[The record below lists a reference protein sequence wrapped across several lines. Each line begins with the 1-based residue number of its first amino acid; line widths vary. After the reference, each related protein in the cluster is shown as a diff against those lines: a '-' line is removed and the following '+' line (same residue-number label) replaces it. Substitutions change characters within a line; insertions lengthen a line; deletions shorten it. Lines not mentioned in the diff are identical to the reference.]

1 MIVGFIV
8 GIFVA
13 ALVFAIINLINALTV
28 EADFLD
34 WNEKR
39 DKECLSKYG
48 KINII
53 AVVITLCLSAFIG
66 ARIQICTFETDVKR
80 FEAAKATYSEAI
92 KSEDISGLE
101 RIEIVNNITEE
112 NKKLAKLKYDATK
125 WYYFY
130 LPDYL
135 VDKLEPI
142 KLS

>member
-1 MIVGFIV
+1 MIAGF
-8 GIFVA
+8 GIGILMA
-13 ALVFAIINLINALTV
+13 ALVFAIISLTV
-28 EADFLD
+28 DADFLD
-34 WNEKR
+34 WDEKR

-53 AVVITLCLSAFIG
+53 VVVAILCLSTFIG
-66 ARIQICTFETDVKR
+66 ARIHIRMFERDVR
-80 FEAAKATYSEAI
+80 QFEVAKTTYSEAI

-112 NKKLAKLKYDATK
+112 NKNLAKLKYDATK

-130 LPDYL
+130 LPDNL
-135 VDKLEPI
+135 VDNLEPI